1 MEVRH
6 DHARPGGRRLSA
18 DPSCPAF
25 KLERAEKLLAQYL
38 AYLDATGEDRVTV
51 ANALEWARLPA
62 AGSGSWWAQRLSVVR
77 GFATYLHALDDRHEI
92 PPADVLERRTRRAVP
107 YLYTEQEIAA
117 LIAATYR
124 LRGHLRPSTYRT
136 LIGLLAVTG
145 MRVGEAIRLDRGD
158 LDAGNRLLTVQESKF
173 GKSREL
179 PLHPSTLIA
188 LREYLRVR
196 EAHQNAQVSDAFFIS
211 PAGTRLIYCNVHATF
226 RQLRADA
233 GLRPR
238 SPVCRPRIHD
248 LRHRFAVQTLLDWY
262 RDGVD
267 AQPRLPLL
275 STYLGHVH
283 PRHTYWYL
291 QAAPELLAIAGDA
304 TPARRDRHH
313 RHRPV
318 VRP

>member
-1 MEVRH
+1 MTALEQ
-6 DHARPGGRRLSA
+6 HAADYLQIRRALG
-18 DPSCPAF
+18 F

-38 AYLDATGEDRVTV
+38 AHLDTTGQDRLTV
-51 ANALEWARLPA
+51 ENALAWARLPG
-62 AGSGSWWAQRLSVVR
+62 AGVSGSWWAFRLSVVR
-77 GFATYLHALDDRHEI
+77 SFATYLHAVDPAHEI
-92 PPADVLERRTRRAVP
+92 PPADALGRRIRRSVP
-107 YLYTEQEIAA
+107 YLYTEQEISA
-117 LIAATYR
+117 LMAATSR
-124 LRGHLRPSTYRT
+124 LRGQLRQTTYRT

-145 MRVGEAIRLDRGD
+145 MRVGEAIRLDRCD
-158 LDAGNRLLTVQESKF
+158 LDVGNGLLTVRESKF

-179 PLHPSTLIA
+179 PLHPSTVTA

-196 EAHQNAQVSDAFFIS
+196 DAHQNAQGSDAFFIS

-267 AQPRLPLL
+267 VPPRLPLL
-275 STYLGHVH
+275 STYLGHTH
-283 PRHTYWYL
+283 PRHTFWYL
-291 QAAPELLAIAGDA
+291 QAAPELMAIAGQRLEA
-304 TPARRDRHH
+304 AQEPQS
-313 RHRPV
+313 
-318 VRP
+318 